1 MGCGASKAAAKYMRP
16 GVDTGKGLGLEG
28 KDFDVVKK
36 KLRATDLL
44 EHVSDKELG
53 ATIKEAVGDVWTLKD
68 KCTVMEEGESPAA
81 QEDHEVAHE
90 AIDGMFLLIEG
101 GLEAWKREES
111 GEERRVWE
119 FRKGKEGDGDWFGEG
134 SFLGEARRAASVR
147 TVGVTKVI
155 HISRP
160 AWERLKSDKA
170 LKKLWRQRVKFLTE
184 EFRLLVAAK
193 RSKEKE
199 TVKEKLTTAVK
210 VGNKVY
216 SLCQQHKLPM
226 PNLEPIPGLNKPR
239 CAPRANTCIRCGA
252 GLTIPPLS
260 CGSAF
265 PSGIRRFR
273 NSV

>member
-1 MGCGASKAAAKYMRP
+1 M
-16 GVDTGKGLGLEG
+16 
-28 KDFDVVKK
+28 
-36 KLRATDLL
+36 
-44 EHVSDKELG
+44 
-53 ATIKEAVGDVWTLKD
+53 
-68 KCTVMEEGESPAA
+68 
-81 QEDHEVAHE
+81 
-90 AIDGMFLLIEG
+90 
-101 GLEAWKREES
+101 
-111 GEERRVWE
+111 
-119 FRKGKEGDGDWFGEG
+119 
-134 SFLGEARRAASVR
+134 R

-239 CAPRANTCIRCGA
+239 CAPRQPT
-252 GLTIPPLS
+252 PV
-260 CGSAF
+260 SAAA
-265 PSGIRRFR
+265 PG
-273 NSV
+273 